1 MKMTK
6 ITAIEI
12 QQKNCGLKFYQIFG
26 QVILYAEKI
35 VPISFLVC
43 VAQFLTKEKQD
54 SKRSLF
60 AEKISGVKKG

>member
-43 VAQFLTKEKQD
+43 VAQFLTKEK
-54 SKRSLF
+54 
-60 AEKISGVKKG
+60 

>member
-35 VPISFLVC
+35 VPISFLCVC
-43 VAQFLTKEKQD
+43 SSVPNKGKIGQQTFSFLMKNFQ
-54 SKRSLF
+54 
-60 AEKISGVKKG
+60 V

>member
-26 QVILYAEKI
+26 QVILYAEKKI

-43 VAQFLTKEKQD
+43 VAQFLTKEK
-54 SKRSLF
+54 
-60 AEKISGVKKG
+60 